1 MSNDKPLVEEYFVC
15 TVRPDSCHAVMR
27 YNEDGETKQMI
38 HFANKEEAR
47 EFARDMAIK
56 FCTEAYQKKDPVR
69 CFLAKHTRTG
79 GGLPYLNEDIG
90 RFGKDGVEIFPEQIS
105 ADAPESK
112 AEVSPINQQLS
123 FLGM

>member
-1 MSNDKPLVEEYFVC
+1 MPNNRPLVEEYFVC
-15 TVRPDSCHAVMR
+15 AVRPDSCRVVMR

-38 HFANKEEAR
+38 HLANREEAR
-47 EFARDMAIK
+47 EFARDLAIK

-69 CFLAKHTRTG
+69 CFLVKHTRNG

-90 RFGKDGVEIFPEQIS
+90 CFGKDGVEIPLEQIF
-105 ADAPESK
+105 ADVPAPK
-112 AEVSPINQQLS
+112 AEVSPINQQIS